1 MPNIIRTEAE
11 LLALFADNNNGLITA
26 QDLRDFVVS
35 ARVDENWYGPQ
46 GSQGSQ
52 GAQGNQGP
60 QGFAGSQGAQGIRGF
75 QGYQGIQGY
84 QGTQGAGFQGVQG
97 GTGLQ
102 GNQGWQGFQG
112 LGYQGI
118 QGNQGAIG
126 VQGAQGR
133 QGNQGL
139 QGLQGNQGAGFQGLQ
154 GTQGLQGLQGTQGAA
169 GFQGVQGLQ
178 GLQGLQGTQ
187 GAGFQGEQGFQGNR
201 GQQGYLGF
209 QGLQGYQGFGL
220 QGLQG
225 NLGLQGVQGAGF
237 QGLQGQRGYQGRL
250 GTILASMAY
259 FNDTLQTISS
269 STPTKVQWD
278 VLDTDNSKGETG
290 LTFNGTDRFV
300 NTSGADAIY
309 TITGFISWDQGT
321 TGSTRKIYL
330 VKNNNTTG
338 NEGRHAYV
346 ALPAPV
352 NTESAVV
359 EFSCNI
365 LLCDFDY
372 FEVFVEHD
380 EAGNLDINV
389 DAGYPGSRIVIVRQ
403 EGVMGNQGYQGAG
416 FQGEA
421 GLQGNQGIQG
431 FGLQGQQGYQGDGSV
446 LYTNATAVPSTI
458 GGIAVGSTF
467 TNQTMQQMWDA
478 LLYPYQSPTFASFSI
493 SGQSTPIE
501 VGTTIS
507 GTKTF
512 AWSTTNSSN
521 VQTNTVNIND
531 VTNSVVLLTSS
542 ANDGSEVI
550 TLPSSITK
558 TVPSS
563 HQWQISA
570 VNTNIITFNRTF
582 TVNWYWKI
590 YYGTSSNV
598 TLTESDIE
606 SLANSGLVNTYAGSF
621 VYVSGGYKYFCIPDS
636 FGSPNSFK
644 DDATNLTV
652 AMATNSDDVFYS
664 NIANGIYYGLVSV
677 TNVNG
682 NTTNYKVYRT
692 KNILGGSITIDVL

>member
-1 MPNIIRTEAE
+1 
-11 LLALFADNNNGLITA
+11 
-26 QDLRDFVVS
+26 
-35 ARVDENWYGPQ
+35 
-46 GSQGSQ
+46 
-52 GAQGNQGP
+52 
-60 QGFAGSQGAQGIRGF
+60 
-75 QGYQGIQGY
+75 
-84 QGTQGAGFQGVQG
+84 
-97 GTGLQ
+97 
-102 GNQGWQGFQG
+102 
-112 LGYQGI
+112 
-118 QGNQGAIG
+118 
-126 VQGAQGR
+126 
-133 QGNQGL
+133 
-139 QGLQGNQGAGFQGLQ
+139 
-154 GTQGLQGLQGTQGAA
+154 
-169 GFQGVQGLQ
+169 
-178 GLQGLQGTQ
+178 
-187 GAGFQGEQGFQGNR
+187 
-201 GQQGYLGF
+201 
-209 QGLQGYQGFGL
+209 
-220 QGLQG
+220 
-225 NLGLQGVQGAGF
+225 
-237 QGLQGQRGYQGRL
+237 
-250 GTILASMAY
+250 
-259 FNDTLQTISS
+259 
-269 STPTKVQWD
+269 
-278 VLDTDNSKGETG
+278 
-290 LTFNGTDRFV
+290 
-300 NTSGADAIY
+300 
-309 TITGFISWDQGT
+309 
-321 TGSTRKIYL
+321 
-330 VKNNNTTG
+330 
-338 NEGRHAYV
+338 
-346 ALPAPV
+346 
-352 NTESAVV
+352 
-359 EFSCNI
+359 
-365 LLCDFDY
+365 
-372 FEVFVEHD
+372 
-380 EAGNLDINV
+380 
-389 DAGYPGSRIVIVRQ
+389 
-403 EGVMGNQGYQGAG
+403 
-416 FQGEA
+416 
-421 GLQGNQGIQG
+421 
-431 FGLQGQQGYQGDGSV
+431 
-446 LYTNATAVPSTI
+446 
-458 GGIAVGSTF
+458 
-467 TNQTMQQMWDA
+467 MQQMWDA

-682 NTTNYKVYRT
+682 NTTNYRVYRT